1 MKHDPQDSIDGRFS
15 TALKGAQASWVISS
29 TQELQ
34 PQRLLEIALLIAAGL
49 LLSVLLRPQDPF
61 WVRGDYP
68 WIWLMP
74 TVVAL
79 RYGAL
84 SGLFGA
90 FVILALGFAMPWMHR
105 PPVDFSAAFLA
116 GGLAQVLIVGH
127 VSDRW
132 SEGNKHHKGV
142 NQYLTE
148 RLRALTTAQYL
159 LRVSHDRLEQEV
171 YIRPVTLRGAIER
184 LREIL
189 PVLHPPSSGEKSPLL
204 GNTQDLL
211 ELLSMLFQLTQAAIY
226 PVSDLGKL
234 LPQPVATIGP
244 VSPLLE
250 EDPVLVHAVE
260 RRRLTHLKE
269 VLEESPQ
276 HYLMAAPIVTDHTPI
291 VAMLVVSDMSFLS
304 LNQENLEFLQVLLD
318 YYADSVFQ
326 SELVRPIL
334 EQVPE
339 CQYRFGVEL
348 ARAGQLRARFEIRSS
363 LVALSFPQ
371 GGRHDTAFQ
380 DVLRQ
385 LRSLDLYWEEITQGR
400 QHALVL
406 LPLTQLPE
414 VDEFLLRID
423 GGLKTHFELS
433 LEDPGIH
440 TYTLLVDA
448 VNPAGELF
456 LLRQMMRAL

>member
-1 MKHDPQDSIDGRFS
+1 MKHAPQDSIDGRLS
-15 TALKGAQASWVISS
+15 TALKGLRPSWVMNPN
-29 TQELQ
+29 QALQ
-34 PQRLLEIALLIAAGL
+34 PQRLLEIALLLAAGL
-49 LLSVLLRPQDPF
+49 LLSTLARPQDPF
-61 WVRGDYP
+61 WIHGDYP

-84 SGLFGA
+84 TGLLGA
-90 FVILALGFAMPWMHR
+90 IVLLALGFALLRWHLA
-105 PPVDFSAAFLA
+105 PVDFSSTFLV
-116 GGLAQVLIVGH
+116 GGLVQVLVVGH

-132 SEGNKHHKGV
+132 SEVHKRQKGS

-148 RLRALTTAQYL
+148 RLRALTTAHYL

-184 LREIL
+184 LREIV
-189 PVLHPPSSGEKSPLL
+189 PVLHPPSVSGSPML
-204 GNTQDLL
+204 GNTQALL

-226 PVSDLGKL
+226 PVSDRGKL
-234 LPQPVATIGP
+234 LSQPVATIGP
-244 VSPLLE
+244 VNPLQE
-250 EDPVLVHAVE
+250 DDPVLVHALK
-260 RRRLTHLKE
+260 RSRLTHLKE
-269 VLEESPQ
+269 VLEESPP
-276 HYLMAAPIVTDHTPI
+276 HYLVVAPIVTDHTPI
-291 VAMLVVSDMSFLS
+291 VAVLVVSEMSFLS

-348 ARAGQLRARFEIRSS
+348 ARAGQLRARYDIRSS

-385 LRSLDLYWEEITQGR
+385 LRSLDLYWEETTQER

-406 LPLTQLPE
+406 LPLTQLPD
-414 VDEFLLRID
+414 VDEFLLRLD

-433 LEDPGIH
+433 LEDPDIH

-448 VNPAGELF
+448 VNPAGELL

>member
-1 MKHDPQDSIDGRFS
+1 MKHDPQDFIDGRLS
-15 TALKGAQASWVISS
+15 TALRVSRPSWVMSPN
-29 TQELQ
+29 QELR
-34 PQRLLEIALLIAAGL
+34 PQRLLEVALLIVVGL
-49 LLSVLLRPQDPF
+49 LLSALVHPQDPF
-61 WVRGDYP
+61 WVHGDYP
-68 WIWLMP
+68 WVWLMP

-79 RYGAL
+79 RYGAS

-90 FVILALGFAMPWMHR
+90 LLLLALGVGLSRMHLA
-105 PPVDFSAAFLA
+105 PVDFSSPFLV
-116 GGLAQVLIVGH
+116 GGLVQVLVVGH

-132 SEGNKHHKGV
+132 SEVHKRQKGS

-148 RLRALTTAQYL
+148 RLRALTTAHYL

-189 PVLHPPSSGEKSPLL
+189 PVLQPPSAQESPLL
-204 GNTQDLL
+204 GNTQALL

-226 PVSDLGKL
+226 PVSDRGKL

-244 VSPLLE
+244 VNPLQE
-250 EDPVLVHAVE
+250 DDPVLVHALN
-260 RRRLTHLKE
+260 RSRLTHLKE
-269 VLEESPQ
+269 VLEDSPQ
-276 HYLMAAPIVTDHTPI
+276 HYLVAAPIVTDHTPI
-291 VAMLVVSDMSFLS
+291 VAMLVVSEMSFLS

-348 ARAGQLRARFEIRSS
+348 ARAGQLRARYDIKSS

-371 GGRHDTAFQ
+371 GVRHDTAFQ

-385 LRSLDLYWEEITQGR
+385 MRSLDLYWEETTQER
-400 QHALVL
+400 QHALLL

-414 VDEFLLRID
+414 VDEFLQRID

-433 LEDPGIH
+433 LEDPDIH

-448 VNPAGELF
+448 INPAGELL